1 MNAAPVFSVIIPVFN
16 KWEMTAAC
24 LRSLREHTPELDFET
39 IVVDNGSGDETAQ
52 ALQALGENLFGQRF
66 ARIRFEENR
75 NFGPACNAGAR
86 AASAPLLF
94 FLNNDTLLT
103 PGWAPP
109 LLEALAADPV
119 LGGAGPLLLYEDR
132 TVQHLGVAFSLS
144 RVEHLYR
151 NFLPDH
157 PAVTRKRRLQAITA
171 AALMLPRELFFQHK
185 GFCEDYR
192 NGFEDL
198 DLCLRIGQNGK
209 HFACLP
215 ASVVIHLESRTPG
228 RKDNDAH
235 NSALLTQRCRNL
247 FRPDKHLHGLRDGFL
262 PFVDDAL
269 DIGLRLKDEDEE
281 GLVRAVLDQP
291 PAVWHERCVE
301 HPYWVRGREYLAEVL
316 EKQGH
321 AAESLACRIEVAD
334 ILNLAQSSR
343 DLMLAAARLGNADIL
358 AAAEESYQRL
368 AERGRDGALCRKL
381 LREAAERGDARLEAL
396 YEEKL
401 RGISR

>member
-16 KWEMTAAC
+16 KWELTAAC
-24 LRSLREHTPELDFET
+24 LRSLRDHTPDLDFEV
-39 IVVDNGSGDETAQ
+39 IVADNGSSDDTAHT
-52 ALQALGENLFGQRF
+52 LHPLGESLFDRRF
-66 ARIRFEENR
+66 VRIRFEENR
-75 NFGPACNAGAR
+75 NFGPACNAGAK

-109 LLEALAADPV
+109 LLEALAADPC

-144 RVEHLYR
+144 RVEHLYQG
-151 NFLPDH
+151 FLPDH
-157 PAVTRKRRLQAITA
+157 PAAKRKRRLQAVTA
-171 AALMLPRELFFQHK
+171 AALMLPRELFFQHE
-185 GFCEDYR
+185 GFYEDYR

-198 DLCLRIGQNGK
+198 DLCLRIGQSGK
-209 HFACLP
+209 HFACVP

-401 RGISR
+401 RDISR

>member
-198 DLCLRIGQNGK
+198 DLCLRIGQSGK
-209 HFACLP
+209 HFACVP

>member
-1 MNAAPVFSVIIPVFN
+1 MSAAPVFSVIIPVFN
-16 KWEMTAAC
+16 KWELTAAC
-24 LRSLREHTPELDFET
+24 LGSLREHTPGLDFAV
-39 IVVDNGSGDETAQ
+39 IVVDNGSGDDTVRD
-52 ALQALGENLFGQRF
+52 LQPLGQSLFGHRF
-66 ARIRFEENR
+66 TRIRFEENR

-109 LLEALAADPV
+109 LPEALAADPS

-132 TVQHLGVAFSLS
+132 TVQHLGVVFSLS

-151 NFLPDH
+151 DFVPDH
-157 PAVTRKRRLQAITA
+157 PAVARKRRLQAITA
-171 AALMLPRELFFQHK
+171 AALMLPRELFFRHQ
-185 GFCEDYR
+185 GFYEGYR

-198 DLCLRIGQNGK
+198 DLCLRIGQSGK
-209 HFACLP
+209 HFACVP

-235 NSALLTQRCRNL
+235 NSALLTQRCRSL
-247 FRPDKHLHGLRDGFL
+247 FRPDKHLHGLRDGFP
-262 PFVDDAL
+262 PFIDDAL
-269 DIGLRLKDEDEE
+269 DIGLRLTDEDEE
-281 GLVRAVLDQP
+281 RLVQAVFGQP
-291 PAVWHERCVE
+291 PSVWREHCRE
-301 HPYWVRGREYLAEVL
+301 HPYWVRGREYLAGAL

-321 AAESLACRIEVAD
+321 AGEALACRIEVAN
-334 ILNLAQSSR
+334 ILNTAQSSR
-343 DLMLAAARLGNADIL
+343 ALMLAAARLGDAQTL
-358 AAAEESYQRL
+358 AAAEESYHRL

>member
-1 MNAAPVFSVIIPVFN
+1 MSASPAFSVIIPVFN

-24 LRSLREHTPELDFET
+24 LRSLREHTPDLDFET
-39 IVVDNGSGDETAQ
+39 IVVDNGSRDETAQ
-52 ALQALGENLFGQRF
+52 ALQALGESLFGRRF

-75 NFGPACNAGAR
+75 NFGPACNAGAQ

-198 DLCLRIGQNGK
+198 DLCLRIGQSGK
-209 HFACLP
+209 HFACVP

-334 ILNLAQSSR
+334 ILNLARSSR
-343 DLMLAAARLGNADIL
+343 DLMLAAARLGDADIL

-401 RGISR
+401 REISR